1 MVGQAQ
7 AALVD
12 TQASVDGQVHQA
24 SLDTQASVDGQA
36 PAVSLVT
43 PVHQALAVTRVRPE
57 LLVGQV
63 LQV

>member
-1 MVGQAQ
+1 MAGVE
-7 AALVD
+7 
-12 TQASVDGQVHQA
+12 HQA
-24 SLDTQASVDGQA
+24 
-36 PAVSLVT
+36 PLVT